1 MKFSSGTI
9 WFDAEALGLI
19 IQFFTSFKPD
29 EIDTTHAH
37 VDSRTTQTMESEV
50 DHNDVLISEEIEKV
64 FFNQPYARFI
74 YHFFSYIWNPH
85 LFPISRQWR
94 KLLKVTGSFLMEMTP
109 KKIFLMLFPMYR

>member
-1 MKFSSGTI
+1 MTDFDVKFSSGTI

-37 VDSRTTQTMESEV
+37 VDSRTTQTMEGEM

-64 FFNQPYARFI
+64 FLTNHMQDLFI
-74 YHFFSYIWNPH
+74 TFSAIFGTHIYSPSPVNG
-85 LFPISRQWR
+85 
-94 KLLKVTGSFLMEMTP
+94 GSC
-109 KKIFLMLFPMYR
+109 